1 MSLFCFRKSSRRA
14 WTWRHLPQI
23 GSWWTYVTRIKFFC
37 SGNTDNLNTPLHL
50 QLSDVLAGAL
60 ILSLEHLISKFNRWV
75 GWRTP
80 YIWLPFVAS
89 CQVKSKSTCW
99 SQSALCDFNLET
111 KWEVERLGFFF
122 LGGWLMSGI
131 SETPG
136 GWSLWEET
144 VRKKVEENKG
154 SYLTF
159 ISAWGDYSLWVW
171 PGHTFKRSLCPWQT
185 VNLDLFWHFIHCGSY
200 IYYRNT
206 YKNDSW
212 DQRKDRL
219 LACDRSRE

>member
-122 LGGWLMSGI
+122 LGGMTHVWNQWNS
-131 SETPG
+131 
-136 GWSLWEET
+136 WWVVT
-144 VRKKVEENKG
+144 VRGDSEKESRREQRQLFNFHLG
-154 SYLTF
+154 LRWLFALSLT
-159 ISAWGDYSLWVW
+159 
-171 PGHTFKRSLCPWQT
+171 RSHFQT
-185 VNLDLFWHFIHCGSY
+185 VPVPLA
-200 IYYRNT
+200 
-206 YKNDSW
+206 DS
-212 DQRKDRL
+212 
-219 LACDRSRE
+219 